1 MEKCPSCGEFTL
13 DNAKSGYKHCLNADC
28 GYRVFPDRS
37 VSFIRF
43 DPDKIRRVRKYV
55 NGIEKTEAEFRYPEI
70 RNNTVLKRLPPG
82 YPPFGRKVRL
92 VADLRVNCVRVAQVP
107 EKFVLSDTGV
117 TKLKDNKQ
125 ITHINPVVPA
135 GTIGVVG
142 DGPFSGTLLDYN
154 FECPVQFINDPRIPK
169 TVGVPWNMLEFAD

>member
-43 DPDKIRRVRKYV
+43 DPDKIRRVRKYI
-55 NGIEKTEAEFRYPEI
+55 NGIEKTEAEFRYPGTK
-70 RNNTVLKRLPPG
+70 NNTISKRLPPG

-92 VADLRVNCVRVAQVP
+92 IVDLRVNGLHITQTSDKIILTNTGVL
-107 EKFVLSDTGV
+107 KLSDTER
-117 TKLKDNKQ
+117 T
-125 ITHINPVVPA
+125 THINPIVPA
-135 GTIGVVG
+135 GTIGIVNK
-142 DGPFSGTLLDYN
+142 GPFSGIIFDYD